1 MRKLLTR
8 VLLIATLAFSFLA
21 AFAAPT
27 TFPGV
32 LTDSMCTKKHMMP
45 GMSDPTC
52 VRECVKEGAK
62 YTLVAD
68 GKAYELKGQANALDA
83 LAGRIVKVT
92 GTRAGS
98 VIEVIA
104 VSAAQE

>member
-1 MRKLLTR
+1 MRKILTR
-8 VLLIATLAFSFLA
+8 FVLLAILAFSFLA

-27 TFPGV
+27 TFTGV

-45 GMSDPTC
+45 GMSDAKC

-68 GKAYELKGQANALDA
+68 GKTYELKGKANALDA
-83 LAGRIVKVT
+83 LAGKIVKVT
-92 GTRAGS
+92 GIRAGS
-98 VIEVIA
+98 TIQVNAI
-104 VSAAQE
+104 SAAQE